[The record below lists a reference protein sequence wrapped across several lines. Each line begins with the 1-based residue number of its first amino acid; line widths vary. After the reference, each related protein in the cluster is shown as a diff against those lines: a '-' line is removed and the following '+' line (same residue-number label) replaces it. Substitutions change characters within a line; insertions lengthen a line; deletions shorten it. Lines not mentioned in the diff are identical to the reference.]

1 MKIAALF
8 PNAVLVGIVSAVINP
23 PQGKI
28 FNHVLQIW
36 FENQDFKTISNVP
49 GFTNIQK
56 HGILLDNYNAI
67 THPSQPNYVAS
78 TGGSTFGITTDD
90 YYNIPAN
97 TLSIFD
103 LLEDKGLTWRLYQ
116 EDIPSTGYTGYEAG
130 NYVRRHNPAVSYDSI
145 GLNATRLQNIVS
157 ANQLLKDINAK
168 NLPNWMFYTPN
179 VLNDGHNTNAAY
191 AGNWLAKFYEST
203 LNNSYL
209 LENTLI
215 LITFDETANYFSR
228 NRVWSLL
235 FGAIPENLKG
245 TTDSTFY
252 SHYSIL
258 STVEKNWDL
267 PNLNRGDTDKKMSN
281 VFEFVAS
288 KVGYQNTNVPSN
300 KAPWNNLP
308 ILGPLTGKFRL
319 FG

>member
-8 PNAVLVGIVSAVINP
+8 PIAALVGIVSAAINP
-23 PQGKI
+23 PQGKA

-36 FENQDFKTISNVP
+36 FENQDFKTISNIP
-49 GFTNIQK
+49 GFTNLQK

-78 TGGSTFGITTDD
+78 TGGSNFGIITDD
-90 YYNIPAN
+90 YYNISAN

-116 EDIPSTGYTGYEAG
+116 EDIPSIGYTGYEAG
-130 NYVRRHNPAVSYDSI
+130 NYVRKHNPAVSYDSI

-157 ANQLLKDINAK
+157 ANQLLKDINTK
-168 NLPNWMFYTPN
+168 SLPNWMFYTPN
-179 VLNDGHNTNAAY
+179 LQNDGHDTNAAY
-191 AGNWLAKFYEST
+191 AGNWLAKFYENT
-203 LNNSYL
+203 LNNLYL

-215 LITFDETANYFSR
+215 LITFDETASFLSR

-281 VFEFVAS
+281 IFDFVAS
-288 KVGYQNTNVPSN
+288 KVGYQNINVPRN

-308 ILGPLTGKFRL
+308 ILGPLTGKSHNTT
-319 FG
+319 